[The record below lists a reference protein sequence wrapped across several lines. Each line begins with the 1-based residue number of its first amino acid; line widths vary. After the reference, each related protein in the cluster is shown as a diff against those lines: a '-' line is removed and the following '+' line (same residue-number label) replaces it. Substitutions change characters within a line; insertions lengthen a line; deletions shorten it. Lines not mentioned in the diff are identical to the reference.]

1 MGVPTGNKGGS
12 CKPTAKSEI
21 SCREK
26 EKARPTDKNKPI
38 TAKPVID
45 SIEPPPSV
53 LLSKS

>member
-38 TAKPVID
+38 TLKPIIEN
-45 SIEPPPSV
+45 IEPTSP
-53 LLSKS
+53 LFRN